1 MNKEDKMLR
10 LLLSDKR
17 LSSYYEF
24 NADYYQS
31 IDEALRSDNPIIVA
45 IAKIIRN
52 ISSND
57 ISEYR
62 DFYKEIYQY
71 LTLSL

>member
-24 NADYYQS
+24 DPEDYNTIQ
-31 IDEALRSDNPIIVA
+31 EALRSNIPIVVA
-45 IAKIIRN
+45 IAKIIKGINSHSDMSRYK
-52 ISSND
+52 
-57 ISEYR
+57 E
-62 DFYKEIYQY
+62 FYKQIYQH
-71 LTLSL
+71 LLGM

>member
-1 MNKEDKMLR
+1 MLR

-17 LSSYYEF
+17 LSSFYEF

>member
-17 LSSYYEF
+17 LSSFYEF